1 MATRTTTEL
10 PVVRASSRY
19 VRTAPRKVRVVA
31 DQVRGMGVEEAIAM
45 LRFSPRGASVP
56 VMKLIQSAAANAE
69 NNHDLDPEDMVISE
83 ISVDEGPTLRRFRA
97 RARGRATRIEKRT
110 CHVKL
115 AITPSMD
122 DE

>member
-31 DQVRGMGVEEAIAM
+31 DQVRGMGVEDAIAM